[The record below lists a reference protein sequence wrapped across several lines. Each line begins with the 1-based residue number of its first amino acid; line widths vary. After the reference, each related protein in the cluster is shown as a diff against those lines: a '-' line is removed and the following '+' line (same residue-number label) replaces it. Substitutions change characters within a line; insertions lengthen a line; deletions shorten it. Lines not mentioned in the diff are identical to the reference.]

1 MFLRFSY
8 CIFIVW
14 GLASFQLQAEEI
26 TKEIT
31 IYSDIAQQ
39 NLTLHITLP
48 SGYRSEGT
56 TRYPAFYTTSGTSRL
71 DVLKTQV
78 NWLSHV
84 GFAPLPQV
92 LFISLPSIEADKF
105 TKASGSLSSLT
116 TQVYEKEV
124 LPYIDK
130 HYRTH
135 PYRVIEGFSSN
146 ANQLLSIF
154 IDRPELFNAYMI
166 FSPALGLDKSNLVEK
181 LLAKKADSRYQHR
194 SFYLSL
200 GSFKEN
206 RGTFEKIHNHLATW
220 SMSNIK
226 GLEVITEDLS
236 HKNYLAAPVVGLIN
250 AAEKI
255 FSDRQPQASLFEKTG
270 VEGVKQYFVKLHK
283 KYGYELDV
291 DNSIVD
297 LGFYYAQIKQFVKAE
312 ETLHTLINKSPEN
325 IIYLVRLSEIQQQGS
340 NTEKAKR
347 TLTIA
352 LKHAKTQKD
361 AEAISFIESR
371 MTALN

>member
-220 SMSNIK
+220 SKSNIK